1 MMNNLVIFGASGLG
15 KEVLQLLK
23 LINKENNIWNIL
35 GFIDDDKNLINK
47 NINGYPVLGG
57 VEYFEINSAC
67 SVVVAIANP
76 DLKKVLV
83 DKIYNFNKGHQFPN
97 IIHPNVDIDFKCI
110 QLGIGNIITEGC
122 ILTSNIEIGNY
133 NTFNTRTTIGHD
145 VFIEDYNIINP
156 NVQIS
161 GNITIGSYNFIAVN
175 SVILQGI
182 KIGNNNHIGA
192 CSLVIRNLKNDKRV
206 FGIPAQNFKF

>member
-1 MMNNLVIFGASGLG
+1 MMNNIVIFGASGLG
-15 KEVLQLLK
+15 KEILQLLK
-23 LINKENNIWNIL
+23 VINKENSIWNIL
-35 GFIDDDKNLINK
+35 GFIDDNKNLKHK
-47 NINGYPVLGG
+47 NINGYTVLGG
-57 VEYFEINSAC
+57 VEYFETNSSF

-76 DLKKVLV
+76 DLKKALV
-83 DKIYNFNKGHQFPN
+83 DKINNFNKGHRFPN
-97 IIHPNVDIDFKCI
+97 IIHPKVDIDFKCI
-110 QLGIGNIITEGC
+110 NLGIGNIITEGC

-145 VFIEDYNIINP
+145 VLIEDYNNINP

-192 CSLVIRNLKNDKRV
+192 CSLVIRNLKNDMKV
-206 FGIPAQNFKF
+206 FGIPARNFKF

>member
-1 MMNNLVIFGASGLG
+1 MNNIVIYGASGLG
-15 KEVLQLLK
+15 KEILQLLK
-23 LINKENNIWNIL
+23 LINKKNKCWNIL
-35 GFIDDDKNLINK
+35 GFIDDNKNIK
-47 NINGYPVLGG
+47 NINGYPVIGG
-57 VEYFEINSAC
+57 IEYFENIASC
-67 SVVVAIANP
+67 SVVIAISNP
-76 DLKKVLV
+76 DQKKNLI
-83 DKIYNFNKGHQFPN
+83 DKIINYNKDHKFPN
-97 IIHPNVDIDFKCI
+97 VIHPNVNFDFKCNQI
-110 QLGIGNIITEGC
+110 GVGNIFTEGC

-145 VFIEDYNIINP
+145 VYIENFNNINP

-161 GNITIGSYNFIAVN
+161 GNVRIGSFNFIAVN

-192 CSLVIRNLKNDKRV
+192 CSLVIRNLKNDMKV

>member
-1 MMNNLVIFGASGLG
+1 MMNNIVIFGASGLG

-23 LINKENNIWNIL
+23 QINKENNIWNIL
-35 GFIDDDKNLINK
+35 GFIDDNKNLKNK
-47 NINGYPVLGG
+47 NINGYAVLGG
-57 VEYFEINSAC
+57 VEYFETNSSC

-83 DKIYNFNKGHQFPN
+83 NKINNFNKGHQFPN
-97 IIHPNVDIDFKCI
+97 IIHPKVDINFKYI
-110 QLGIGNIITEGC
+110 QLGIGNLITEGC
-122 ILTSNIEIGNY
+122 ILTCNIEIGNF

-145 VFIEDYNIINP
+145 VYIEDYNIINP

-182 KIGNNNHIGA
+182 KIGNKNHIGA
-192 CSLVIRNLKNDKRV
+192 CSLVIRNLKNDMRV
-206 FGIPAQNFKF
+206 FGIPAQNIKF

>member
-1 MMNNLVIFGASGLG
+1 MMNNIVIFGASGLG

-23 LINKENNIWNIL
+23 VINKKNIVWNIL
-35 GFIDDDKNLINK
+35 GFIDDDINLKNK
-47 NINGYPVLGG
+47 NINGYAVLGG
-57 VEYFEINSAC
+57 VEYFETNSSL
-67 SVVVAIANP
+67 SVVFAIANP
-76 DLKKVLV
+76 ELKKALI
-83 DKIYNFNKGHQFPN
+83 DKINIFNNGHQFPN
-97 IIHPNVDIDFKCI
+97 VIHPNVYIDFESI

-122 ILTSNIEIGNY
+122 ILTSNIKIGNY

-161 GNITIGSYNFIAVN
+161 GNIKIGSYNFIAVN

-192 CSLVIRNLKNDKRV
+192 CSLVIRNLNNDMRV